1 MDSNKMLVT
10 TDFSKN
16 SKAGLRFAIQLASQ
30 NGLELTFFHSYN
42 LMIPTSW
49 SSEETKTYKK
59 EEVGKLQNEL
69 NLFVEKIYKE
79 MDIVPVNKNCVLK
92 SAVFTQNSIMKYA
105 AENKF
110 SFICIS
116 TRGAGKL
123 ERFFGTNTANLIIH
137 STVPVIAV
145 PHNYKVQP
153 VERILYASDLVNLE
167 KELLKV
173 VAFARPLASE
183 VQLLHFT
190 SPLEL
195 MLDPKVLDIAVQR
208 FSDYDVKLNFRK
220 RNYIESLIS
229 EIEAFIKKTSP
240 SLMIMFTDQNRS
252 LFQRIFL
259 ASKSAEYSFNAKV
272 PLLVFNKA

>member
-1 MDSNKMLVT
+1 MDTNKILVT

-30 NGLELTFFHSYN
+30 NGAELTFFHSYN

-49 SSEETKTYKK
+49 SSEETKAYKK
-59 EEVGKLQNEL
+59 EEVEKLQDKL
-69 NLFVEKIYKE
+69 NLFVEKVYKG
-79 MDIVPVNKNCVLK
+79 MDIVPVNTNCLLKNAAFPQ
-92 SAVFTQNSIMKYA
+92 SGIMKYA
-105 AENKF
+105 TENNF

-123 ERFFGTNTANLIIH
+123 EQFFGTNTANLIIR
-137 STVPVIAV
+137 STVPVIAI
-145 PHNYKVQP
+145 PHNYKVHP
-153 VERILYASDLVNLE
+153 VGSILYASDLVNLE

-173 VAFARPLASE
+173 VAFARPLGSE

-195 MLDPKVLDIAVQR
+195 MVDPAIVEIAVER
-208 FSDYDVKLNFRK
+208 FSDYDVKLKLQK
-220 RNYIESLIS
+220 RNHVESLVS
-229 EIEAFIKKTSP
+229 EIESFIKKTGP
-240 SLMIMFTDQNRS
+240 SLIIMFTEQNRS

-259 ASKSAEYSFNAKV
+259 ASKSAEYSFNAKI
-272 PLLVFNKA
+272 PLLVFNKS